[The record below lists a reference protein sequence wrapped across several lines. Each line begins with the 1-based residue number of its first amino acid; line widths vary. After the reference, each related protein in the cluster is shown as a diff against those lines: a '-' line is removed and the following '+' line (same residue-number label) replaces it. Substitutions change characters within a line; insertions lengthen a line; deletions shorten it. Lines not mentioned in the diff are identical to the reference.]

1 MGKPWENGDLTNK
14 TASDIL
20 EKYDIVKYS
29 QWEGIQSISEA
40 IIIWNIME

>member
-29 QWEGIQSISEA
+29 QWEGI
-40 IIIWNIME
+40 